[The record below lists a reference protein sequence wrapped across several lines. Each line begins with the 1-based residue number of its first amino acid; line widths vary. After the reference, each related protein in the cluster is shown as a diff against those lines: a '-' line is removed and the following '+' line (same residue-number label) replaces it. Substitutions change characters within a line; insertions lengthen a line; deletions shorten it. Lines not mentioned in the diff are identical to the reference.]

1 MFITFEGGEGSGKST
16 QIQKLVDALRAE
28 GYLVEL
34 TREPGGTAIGDQ
46 IRRVLLDSQNVNMVP
61 LCEMLLYWAAR
72 AQHIEEKIKPWLLD
86 GRIVLCDRFVDST
99 VVYQGYARHLNRK
112 TIAELNQLVCGDFAP
127 QLTLVLDLDVEE
139 GLRRAKA
146 RMQDLAEKEDRF
158 ENEVLEFHH
167 RVQEGFLDLA
177 AKFPERIVLVN
188 AAQSEDEVHRDIMV
202 AVRDKLS
209 QRETEAL

>member
-16 QIQKLVDALRAE
+16 QIQKLTEALRAE

-46 IRRVLLDSQNVNMVP
+46 IRKVLLDSQNVNMVP

-72 AQHIEEKIKPWLLD
+72 AQHIEEKIKPWLMD

-99 VVYQGYARHLNRK
+99 VVYQGYARNLNRK

-127 QLTLVLDLDVEE
+127 HLTLVMDIDVEE

-146 RMQDLAEKEDRF
+146 RMQGLADKEDRF
-158 ENEVLEFHH
+158 ENEVVEFHH

-177 AKFPERIVLVN
+177 QKYPERIVLVN
-188 AAQSEDEVHRDIMV
+188 AAQSEEAVHQEVLS
-202 AVRDKLS
+202 AVHEKLS
-209 QRETEAL
+209 SRETESL

>member
-1 MFITFEGGEGSGKST
+1 MLITFEGGEGSGKST
-16 QIQKLVDALRAE
+16 QIQKLADTLRAE

-99 VVYQGYARHLNRK
+99 VVYQGYARNLNRQ
-112 TIAELNQLVCGDFAP
+112 TIAELNQMVCGDFAP
-127 QLTLVLDLDVEE
+127 HLTLVLDIDVEE

-146 RMQDLAEKEDRF
+146 RMQGLTDKEDRF
-158 ENEVLEFHH
+158 ENELVEFHH

-177 AKFPERIVLVN
+177 QKYPERIVLVN
-188 AAQSEDEVHRDIMV
+188 AAQTEEAVHQEIL
-202 AVRDKLS
+202 AVVHEKLS